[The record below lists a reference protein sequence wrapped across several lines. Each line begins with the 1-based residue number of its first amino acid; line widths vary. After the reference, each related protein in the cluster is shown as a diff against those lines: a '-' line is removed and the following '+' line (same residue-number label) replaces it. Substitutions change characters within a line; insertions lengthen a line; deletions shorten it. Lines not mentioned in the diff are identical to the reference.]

1 MTAATR
7 LLLAALVS
15 ALVLAGAEP
24 AAPPTITFFVCSDS
38 HFGYEGMSELN
49 RVVVE
54 QMNALPG
61 TPYPLE
67 VGGTVDAPRGLV
79 FTGDTTDDGTLEEF
93 AEFEW
98 VYGLTGKDGLLRF
111 PVFEAIGNHD
121 VNSESPIKDRVSRRH
136 GDIHYAW
143 DWDDLRMICLDMYPD
158 AVTRAWLEREL
169 DRVGPDRPV
178 IPYFH
183 YSIEGP
189 YSESW
194 PEDDKRA
201 FGSVLAGHNVLAIF
215 HGHYHRYGHYA
226 WNGLPVFRPGA
237 PKHSSH
243 AFLVVRVRAREM
255 DVAAW
260 DYDKRGWLE
269 SWTVPVRR

>member
-7 LLLAALVS
+7 PLLAALVG
-15 ALVLAGAEP
+15 ALVLAGAGP
-24 AAPPTITFFVCSDS
+24 AEPPTITFFVGSDS

-61 TPYPLE
+61 TPYPPE
-67 VGGTVDAPRGLV
+67 VGGVVETPRGLV
-79 FTGDTTDDGTLEEF
+79 FTGDTTDDGTIEEF
-93 AEFEW
+93 AEFER
-98 VYGLTGKDGLLRF
+98 VFGLTGKDGLLRF

-121 VNSESPIKDRVSRRH
+121 VNRESPIKERVSRRH

-158 AVTRAWLEREL
+158 AVTRGWLEQEL
-169 DRVGPDRPV
+169 DKVGPDRPV

-201 FGSVLAGHNVLAIF
+201 FGSALAGHNVLAIF
-215 HGHYHRYGHYA
+215 HGHYHRYGHYV

-255 DVAAW
+255 HVAAW

-269 SWTVPVRR
+269 AWTVPVRR